1 MTSSHGHAGKEE
13 ASPLRELF
21 ECAEENAGAIH
32 KRFRILRRG
41 GKMLLALPFASAE
54 ASTTLSLYAP
64 QRLLARVFT
73 SVLRLVIRAGLPS
86 PLSVEEI
93 RIAPGDPL
101 CEFLSGLSASWKKSS
116 SGLGVFAGN
125 PNAVGRRFVLM
136 LFENGRSVAVV
147 KAGVGGPAQELVSAE
162 AAFLQSAGCIGIAA
176 PLAVLKSERVHAF
189 AMTPL
194 EGSAP
199 RNATAGDLQKVL
211 LPWIDPSASVR
222 LADIPG
228 WARVRA
234 ACGESP
240 EWRSHCEALETRVVH
255 PAIVHGDFAPWN
267 IKVNPKSG
275 AWQVFD
281 WERGEM
287 RGMPC
292 WDWLHFEIQ
301 NAVLVLR
308 ENGEGVM
315 ARVGRLFAAPEFR
328 AYAEKAGISGMEGGL
343 LVAYLFYCIAV
354 VGQTEG
360 LATLRAMLDPQRLSH
375 TS

>member
-1 MTSSHGHAGKEE
+1 MKSSHGHAGKEE

-21 ECAEENAGAIH
+21 ECAEENASAIH

-41 GKMLLALPFASAE
+41 GKMLLALPFAAAE

-64 QRLLARVFT
+64 QRLMARVFT
-73 SVLRLVIRAGLPS
+73 SVLRLVILAGLPS
-86 PLSVEEI
+86 PLAVEEI
-93 RIAPGDPL
+93 RIDPGHSL
-101 CEFLSGLSASWKKSS
+101 CEFLSGLSASWRKSTG
-116 SGLGVFAGN
+116 GLGVFAGN

-136 LFENGRSVAVV
+136 LFDNGRAVAVV
-147 KAGVGGPAQELVSAE
+147 KAGVGGAAQALVSAE

-189 AMTPL
+189 AMSPL
-194 EGSAP
+194 EGAAP
-199 RNATAGDLQKVL
+199 RNATAGDIQKVL
-211 LPWIDPSASVR
+211 LPWLDPSADMA
-222 LADIPG
+222 LAEIPG

-234 ACGESP
+234 VCGDSP
-240 EWRSHCEALETRVVH
+240 EWKSHCAALETRAVH

-267 IKVNPKSG
+267 IKVHPKSG

-287 RGMPC
+287 RGVPA
-292 WDWLHFEIQ
+292 WDWLHFEVQ
-301 NAVLVLR
+301 NAVLVRR
-308 ENGEGVM
+308 ENANRVM
-315 ARVGRLFAAPEFR
+315 AGVGRVFATPEFR
-328 AYAEKAGISGMEGGL
+328 DYAEKAGIAGIERGL
-343 LVAYLFYCIAV
+343 LVGYLLYCIAV

-360 LATLRAMLDPQRLSH
+360 LETLRAMLDLQRLSH